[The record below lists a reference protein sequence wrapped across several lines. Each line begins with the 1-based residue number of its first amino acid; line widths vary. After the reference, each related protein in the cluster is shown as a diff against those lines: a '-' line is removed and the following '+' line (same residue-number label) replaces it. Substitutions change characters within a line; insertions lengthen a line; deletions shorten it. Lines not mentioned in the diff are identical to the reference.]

1 VLQAP
6 QDSLHR
12 RAEALL
18 DAGELRDARVLL
30 EDRLKREPRDVGA
43 LTLLGRVHL
52 AWPIVGRWE
61 ALRLFRLAAEIA
73 PDDPAPWYWK
83 IRVGTYLGS
92 ADGEALMRSGLLGV
106 LERDPRYRDVWEY
119 WDGVYRNP
127 DFLLSAADILT
138 RHADD
143 PGVAVQRARLLVDA
157 GAYAEA
163 DAAIAAL
170 PREMQNDGGVWALKA
185 QAALERGDSING
197 LAWYEEA
204 VRRAAR
210 DSLQILWHQVA
221 PIAWPDEDST
231 YTTLDPAARV
241 TFFRAF
247 WARREPDLN
256 TDPNERIVEHFS
268 RLRTARAR
276 FRLLHPQSRFHYSLE
291 RRTILGAQSGRVL
304 QAIQQDFDFFVS
316 GVVPGRSRFEDII
329 QGAGLGVDVRDLPE
343 PDSITRYRRY
353 GFDGRGLIYLRF
365 GEPAQQLVS
374 NAFGVEAWDYEVNG
388 TRTRVTFAR
397 ASTDG
402 GGDMV
407 LFPTNQVEL
416 HNSAIMLERDASS
429 LAANADLYAWVAFF
443 RGGLAGEQLAY
454 VGVSADTSA
463 AAVWDE
469 SWIETQRTRGR
480 GPHRFTLTR
489 GPYVLGVD
497 AIDGETRG
505 RVRAEIEVPNLW
517 HGSLTLSSL
526 LIGPARDTSE
536 YTRDDV
542 AQVMPGDRRFRAGEP
557 LALYAEVYGLSADRD
572 GMSRYQVQYA
582 FDPDDGGRLVSLSYD
597 RTARASDVTLERVV
611 VQPGRIPPG
620 RYRLRL
626 TVWDQVRRRVTQ
638 STFVPFELH

>member
-1 VLQAP
+1 M
-6 QDSLHR
+6 
-12 RAEALL
+12 LL

-30 EDRLKREPRDVGA
+30 ENRLKREPRDVGA
-43 LTLLGRVHL
+43 LTLLGRVYL
-52 AWPIVGRWE
+52 AWPVVGRWE

-73 PDDPAPWYWK
+73 PDDPGPWYWK

-92 ADGEALMRSGLLGV
+92 ADGESLMRSGLLGV
-106 LERDPRYRDVWEY
+106 LVRDPRYRDVWAY

-127 DFLLSAADILT
+127 DFLLSAADILAA
-138 RHADD
+138 HVDD
-143 PGVAVQRARLLVDA
+143 PGIAVQRARLLVEA

-170 PREMQNDGGVWALKA
+170 PPETQHNDGGVWALKA
-185 QAALERGDSING
+185 QGALERGDTING

-204 VRRAAR
+204 VRRSAQ

-231 YTTLDPAARV
+231 YATLGAPERSR
-241 TFFRAF
+241 FFRAF

-291 RRTILGAQSGRVL
+291 RRTILGSQSGRVL

-316 GVVPGRSRFEDII
+316 GIVPGRSRFEDVI
-329 QGAGLGVDVRDLPE
+329 QGAGIGVDVRDLPE

-365 GEPAQQLVS
+365 GAPDRQLVS
-374 NAFGVEAWDYEVNG
+374 SEYGVEAWDYDVNG
-388 TRTRVTFAR
+388 TRARVVFAR
-397 ASTDG
+397 ASADG

-407 LFPTNQVEL
+407 VFPTSQVEL

-429 LAANADLYAWVAFF
+429 LAANRDLHAWVAFF
-443 RGGLAGEQLAY
+443 RGGLPGEQTVY

-469 SWIETQRTRGR
+469 TWIEAQRTRGR
-480 GPHRFTLTR
+480 GPHIFTLTR
-489 GPYVLGVD
+489 GAYVLGVD
-497 AIDGETRG
+497 AADGAARG
-505 RVRAEIEVPNLW
+505 RVRAEIEVPHLW
-517 HGSLTLSSL
+517 RGGLTLSSL
-526 LIGPARDTSE
+526 LMGPARDTTA

-542 AQVMPGDRRFRAGEP
+542 ARAMPGTRRFPAGEP
-557 LALYAEVYGLSADRD
+557 LALYAEVYGLSVDRD
-572 GMSRYQVQYA
+572 GMSRFQVQYA
-582 FDPDDGGRLVSLSYD
+582 FEPADGGRLVSLSYD
-597 RTARASDVTLERVV
+597 RATPASEIVLERVV

-626 TVWDQVRRRVTQ
+626 TVWDQVRRRVTR
-638 STFVPFELH
+638 STIVPFELY